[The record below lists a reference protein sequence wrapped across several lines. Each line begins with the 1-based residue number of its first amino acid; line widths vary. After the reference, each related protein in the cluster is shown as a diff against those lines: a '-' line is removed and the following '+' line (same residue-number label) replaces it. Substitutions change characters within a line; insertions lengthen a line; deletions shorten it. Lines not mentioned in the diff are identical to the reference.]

1 MQKWAYICIATGAA
15 LWGIISV
22 FVQFLSAS
30 GFTPLQ
36 IVAIRV
42 LSSALLLLGYLAW
55 KDAALLRIKLADIKY
70 FVGTGIFS
78 IVFFNWCY
86 FTAIQETSVSV
97 AAVLLY
103 TGPAFVTILSRFLFK
118 EWLTWRKVIALLVTF
133 AGCAFVV
140 GLLPTFGSTVSL
152 FGLLVGIG
160 AGFGYALYSIFGKF
174 ALRKYDSLTVT
185 AYTFFV
191 ASIGILPLS
200 GLWNSWHLFA
210 NPDVAFYS
218 LGLGL
223 FPTVLA
229 YLLYTFGL
237 SHVESSRASITATV
251 EPIVATLTGTLF
263 FGEILTFWQTI
274 GILLVIVAVTLVQ
287 ESKKENPRNAP
298 INASV

>member
-1 MQKWAYICIATGAA
+1 MQKWAYVFIATGAA
-15 LWGIISV
+15 FWGIISI

-42 LSSALLLLGYLAW
+42 VSSALLLLGYVAW
-55 KDAALLRIKLADIKY
+55 KDVSLLKIKPLDMKY
-70 FVGTGIFS
+70 FIGTGIFS

-118 EWLTWRKVIALLVTF
+118 EWLTWRKVSALLVTF
-133 AGCAFVV
+133 VGCAFVV
-140 GLLPTFGSTVSL
+140 GLLPSFGSSVSL

-174 ALRKYDSLTVT
+174 ALQKYDTLTVT
-185 AYTFFV
+185 AYTFFT
-191 ASIGILPLS
+191 ASIGILPMS
-200 GLWNSWHLFA
+200 GLWNSWHLLLT
-210 NPDVAFYS
+210 PSVAAYS

-229 YLLYTFGL
+229 YLLYTSGL

-287 ESKKENPRNAP
+287 ESKKEKPRNTS
-298 INASV
+298 INASA

>member
-15 LWGIISV
+15 LWGIISI

-36 IVAIRV
+36 IVTIRV

-55 KDAALLRIKLADIKY
+55 KDAALLKIKLADSTY

-118 EWLTWRKVIALLVTF
+118 EWLTWRKIGALLVTF

-140 GLLPTFGSTVSL
+140 GLLPSFGSSVSL

-174 ALRKYDSLTVT
+174 ALQKYDSLTVT

-200 GLWNSWHLFA
+200 GLWNAWHMFA
-210 NPDVAFYS
+210 SPPVVFYS

-251 EPIVATLTGTLF
+251 EPIVATLVGTMF
-263 FGEILTFWQTI
+263 FGEILTSWQLI
-274 GILLVIVAVTLVQ
+274 GILLVLVAVTLVQ
-287 ESKKENPRNAP
+287 ESGTGKRNEAR
-298 INASV
+298 A